1 MILFLHLFKRKSFY
15 KVYLYQLSLHLTLFT
30 CFLSIFFLF
39 KKFYKINIVLFSIFY
54 SASVLTRPLQLTAI
68 DNGNLKNS
76 LIEAMPI
83 ETTDFL
89 KYAMYRLI
97 VSPFNTFEAKVIFT
111 LLLSLTSI
119 IISFVKINNYL
130 RKSNLQK
137 KSANIIIFISSL
149 LLVAISLPLYSI
161 HLRQYIAFAFFLLLI
176 SLLINP
182 NRYNDILVP
191 TLNIL
196 IIGLHP
202 VYVSSLLSILPI
214 TFKYFI
220 RVDLIR
226 KSSKS
231 IYIILKKHKIK
242 ILTLSIIG
250 IMFGYTIF
258 TEIYVSILSRLPGF
272 LEYSL
277 IKEFSNVI
285 ELRVGFNYLIPYI
298 LLFIIII
305 TSISSISKNKTSN
318 EIFKLKSKDITM
330 HLIFSFII
338 VFILLVI
345 ELSLPSAYSVGRIK
359 SGLYPLLFL
368 YLPLISSRS
377 TNYIAFISCTA
388 ITILFSI
395 ASIYKDFPELYLYY
409 R

>member
-1 MILFLHLFKRKSFY
+1 
-15 KVYLYQLSLHLTLFT
+15 
-30 CFLSIFFLF
+30 
-39 KKFYKINIVLFSIFY
+39 
-54 SASVLTRPLQLTAI
+54 
-68 DNGNLKNS
+68 
-76 LIEAMPI
+76 MPI

-395 ASIYKDFPELYLYY
+395 ASIY
-409 R
+409 